1 MKATKEDMF
10 TKEQF
15 LKSNTMAWSKDVVM
29 AVLQEGKSYKKTEA
43 QKAIKNYLEG
53 KTKGEVK

>member
-53 KTKGEVK
+53 KTKGVVK